1 MNEVREKGSISALF
15 VCLVVGLLSI
25 TALVFDGGKV
35 VQTYDELSTLAADTA
50 RIGGQQIVG
59 IRSGDAQIDEERAV
73 NVMTH
78 FLSQYGERATYQLS
92 KYRLKVTLVRQV
104 RTTMLS
110 LVGIGSRTV
119 VASRTVELV
128 QG

>member
-1 MNEVREKGSISALF
+1 
-15 VCLVVGLLSI
+15 
-25 TALVFDGGKV
+25 

-59 IRSGDAQIDEERAV
+59 IRSGDAQIDEQRAV
-73 NVMTH
+73 NVMTR
-78 FLSQYGERATYQLS
+78 FLAQYGERATYQLS
-92 KYRLKVTLVRQV
+92 KYRVKVTLVRQV
-104 RTTMLS
+104 RTNMLS
-110 LVGIGSRTV
+110 LVGVGSRTV